1 MPNMTL
7 ENSRHPGIKRRNNAG
22 LTLIELLITLVVLVI
37 LISIAVPNLSG
48 FLIRSQRQ
56 QATSEFITAI
66 ALARSEAVKRGVPV
80 TMAAVN
86 SGTEALAGGW
96 RIFTDPQRTGI
107 FDSAGNEVIAQR
119 EAFNTNEV
127 RIGRRG
133 GSPLL
138 ADSKLIIHF
147 DSIGRATTLTGASGA
162 TGFTVSV
169 WRGGVERAK
178 EAVCIG
184 WAGRARTVEDKA
196 DNETGGCV

>member
-1 MPNMTL
+1 MRL
-7 ENSRHPGIKRRNNAG
+7 GAG
-22 LTLIELLITLVVLVI
+22 FTLIELMITLVVLVV
-37 LISIAVPNLSG
+37 LVSIAVPNLSG
-48 FLIRSQRQ
+48 FLVRSQRQ

-80 TMAAVN
+80 TLAAVD

-96 RIFTDPQRTGI
+96 KIFTDPQRTGI
-107 FDSAGNEVIAQR
+107 IDSEGNELIAER
-119 EAFNTNEV
+119 EAFNTSEV
-127 RIGRRG
+127 KIGRRG

-138 ADSKLIIHF
+138 ADGKLIIHF
-147 DSIGRATTLTGASGA
+147 DSIGRATTLNGASGA

-169 WRGGVERAK
+169 WRAGTERAK

-196 DNETGGCV
+196 DNDTGGCV